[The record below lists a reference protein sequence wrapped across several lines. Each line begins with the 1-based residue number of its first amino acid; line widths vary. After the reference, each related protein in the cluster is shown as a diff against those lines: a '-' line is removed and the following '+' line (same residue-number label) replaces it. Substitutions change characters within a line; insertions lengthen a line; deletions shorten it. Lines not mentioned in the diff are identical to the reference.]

1 MVNQLL
7 YRTETHPASPQ
18 HPDPLQNV
26 LYAAAVG
33 AGSQGGGHRRSVL
46 EANPHSSHRPGEIR
60 GKKRRGSLRRATLF

>member
-7 YRTETHPASPQ
+7 YRTDTHPASPQ

-33 AGSQGGGHRRSVL
+33 AGSQVGGHRRSVL
-46 EANPHSSHRPGEIR
+46 EAIPYTSQRPEEIR
-60 GKKRRGSLRRATLF
+60 GKKRRGSLRRTTLF

>member
-7 YRTETHPASPQ
+7 YRTDTHPASPQ

-46 EANPHSSHRPGEIR
+46 EANPHSYQRPGEIR
-60 GKKRRGSLRRATLF
+60 GKKRRGSLRRTTLF